1 MPQTPNQ
8 VIVNTTQDPG
18 LNYMTQ
24 RDKNAILANN
34 NKLTTNT
41 DKAIIT
47 NTIQNVTQIITNT
60 IIEAAPGGINNDIQV
75 NEGNAFTG
83 FDTLTYDP
91 VTDTFTTINVNTEN
105 VVTGNIIINGISNL
119 GSVGN
124 ITISGGNNNQVL
136 TTDGLGNVSWSNP
149 LPTLR
154 NTTSGKF
161 LTNDGGSVV
170 TWGQVSYESLSNIPT
185 FANISS
191 SGSYNDLTDIPTNF
205 AVYVNVPASSAGKAG
220 DGPGM
225 WAQDSAYFYYC
236 SRAHTGDR
244 AAIWRRIAADANNI
258 W

>member
-24 RDKNAILANN
+24 RDKTAILANN
-34 NKLTTNT
+34 NKLTTTT

-60 IIEAAPGGINNDIQV
+60 IIEAAPGGVNNDIQV

-91 VTDTFTTINVNTEN
+91 VTDTFTTINVNADN
-105 VVTGNIIINGISNL
+105 IVTGNIVINGISNL
-119 GSVGN
+119 GAVGN
-124 ITISGGNNNQVL
+124 ITITGGNNKQVL
-136 TTDGLGNVSWSNP
+136 TTDGLGNVTWANA
-149 LPTLR
+149 LPTLL
-154 NTTSGKF
+154 NNSGKF
-161 LTNDGGSVV
+161 LTNDGNSNV
-170 TWGQVSYESLSNIPT
+170 TWAQVSYASLSNLPN
-185 FANISS
+185 FANIATT
-191 SGSYNDLTDIPTNF
+191 GSYTDLTNIPNNI
-205 AVYVNVPASSAGKAG
+205 AKYVNVPTSSAGQPG
-220 DGPGM
+220 DAPGM
-225 WAQDSAYFYYC
+225 WAQDTAYFYYC
-236 SRAHTGDR
+236 NRAHTGDR